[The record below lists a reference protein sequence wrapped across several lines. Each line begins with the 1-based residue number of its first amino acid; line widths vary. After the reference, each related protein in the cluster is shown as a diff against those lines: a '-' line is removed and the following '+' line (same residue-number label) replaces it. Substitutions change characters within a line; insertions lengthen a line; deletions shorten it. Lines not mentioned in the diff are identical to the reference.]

1 MKSVDKINVFIAD
14 GNYLVREGLKSI
26 ISVEKAVAVS
36 GEANDSEEL
45 LNEVKTKKI
54 DLLVIDF
61 SSPNFELGDIKKTLA
76 QNPGIKVLA
85 ITTYYSQ
92 SSVLKAIES
101 GVTGYIL
108 KDCGKD
114 EVIDAIKAT
123 GIGKNFFCGKIIES
137 IVKEDTSYI
146 DVNKVA
152 RCCEP
157 VNLSNREIEIVK
169 LIAEGLTNK
178 EIADKLFLSNHTIIT
193 HRKNIMSKIGV
204 NNTAGIV
211 VYAVKESIVVPN

>member
-1 MKSVDKINVFIAD
+1 MDKINVFLAD

-26 ISVEKAVAVS
+26 LSVDKSVLVT

-45 LNEVKTKKI
+45 QAQVKRKKI

-61 SSPNFELGDIKKTLA
+61 SSQNFELKDIQKALLI
-76 QNPGIKVLA
+76 NPELKVLA
-85 ITTYYSQ
+85 ITTYYTQ

-108 KDCGKD
+108 KDCGKE

-123 GIGKNFFCGKIIES
+123 GTGINFFCGKIIES
-137 IVKEDTSYI
+137 IVKENTSYI
-146 DVNKVA
+146 DVSKVA
-152 RCCEP
+152 SCCEP
-157 VNLSNREIEIVK
+157 INLSNREIEIVK
-169 LIAEGLTNK
+169 LIAEGFTNK

-204 NNTAGIV
+204 KNTAGIV

>member
-1 MKSVDKINVFIAD
+1 MNKIYVFLAD

-26 ISVEKAVAVS
+26 MSVDKTLVVS
-36 GEANDSEEL
+36 GEANDSEDLHQEI
-45 LNEVKTKKI
+45 KRKRT

-61 SSPNFELGDIKKTLA
+61 NSQNFELKDIQIALLE
-76 QNPGIKVLA
+76 NPELKVLA

-101 GVTGYIL
+101 GITGYIL
-108 KDCGKD
+108 KDCGKE

-123 GIGKNFFCGKIIES
+123 GNGTNFFCGKIIES
-137 IVKEDTSYI
+137 IVKENTSYI

-152 RCCEP
+152 SCCEP

-169 LIAEGLTNK
+169 MIAEGFTNK
-178 EIADKLFLSNHTIIT
+178 EIADKLFLSSHTIIT
-193 HRKNIMSKIGV
+193 HRKNIMAKIGV
-204 NNTAGIV
+204 KNTAGIV
-211 VYAVKESIVVPN
+211 VFAVKESLVLSA

>member
-1 MKSVDKINVFIAD
+1 MLTNP
-14 GNYLVREGLKSI
+14 
-26 ISVEKAVAVS
+26 
-36 GEANDSEEL
+36 
-45 LNEVKTKKI
+45 
-54 DLLVIDF
+54 DL
-61 SSPNFELGDIKKTLA
+61 
-76 QNPGIKVLA
+76 KVLA

-108 KDCGKD
+108 KDCGKE

-123 GIGKNFFCGKIIES
+123 GKGTNFFCGKIIES
-137 IVKEDTSYI
+137 IVKENTSYI

-152 RCCEP
+152 SCCEP

-169 LIAEGLTNK
+169 LIAQGFTNK

-193 HRKNIMSKIGV
+193 HRKNIMAKIGV
-204 NNTAGIV
+204 KNTAGIV
-211 VYAVKESIVVPN
+211 VYAVKESLVLPA

>member
-1 MKSVDKINVFIAD
+1 M
-14 GNYLVREGLKSI
+14 
-26 ISVEKAVAVS
+26 
-36 GEANDSEEL
+36 
-45 LNEVKTKKI
+45 
-54 DLLVIDF
+54 
-61 SSPNFELGDIKKTLA
+61 
-76 QNPGIKVLA
+76 LA

-108 KDCGKD
+108 KDCGKE
-114 EVIDAIKAT
+114 EVIEAVNAT
-123 GIGKNFFCGKIIES
+123 GKGQNFFCGKIIES
-137 IVKEDTSYI
+137 IVKEKTSYI
-146 DVNKVA
+146 DVSKVA
-152 RCCEP
+152 SCCEP

-169 LIAEGLTNK
+169 LIAGGFTNK

-211 VYAVKESIVVPN
+211 VYAVKESLVVPN